1 MPGPSR
7 AALGLN
13 LNVKPAGSHPAAWR
27 HPAVDLAEINDIDAL
42 LDIARTAERGGF
54 DALFL
59 ADKLTFSR
67 EAAAVA
73 PAFEPLTLLSALAVG
88 TSRIGLIGS
97 VSTTYSD
104 PFVVARQTASL
115 DRISRGRLGWNVV
128 TSAIPAAARNFG
140 QDDLPSHDERYRRA
154 DEFVTAV
161 KKLWDS
167 WEDDAI
173 VQERGSN
180 RYVDPEKIHPVDHAG
195 EHFRIAGPLNSP
207 RPPQGWPVIVQAGS
221 SDSGRTLAARHAD
234 SVYTVVS
241 TIDEGVAFRADLR
254 ARAAAEGRDP
264 DSVRVFAG
272 FRVLVAATTAEARA
286 LERELNSLVDP
297 RHVLGQIALFSGYD
311 LRHLSLDAPLPAVP
325 PVESSQA
332 YRSHLQA
339 VHRFVQERRPR
350 DVREFVEGLG
360 GGLGA
365 DNLLVGDAATVAD
378 ELEAWSRAGAL
389 DGVNLQPELL
399 RQGTHALVEHL
410 VPELRRRGL
419 RPPDYTG
426 TTLRRHYG
434 LARPERRSEA
444 AAVHG

>member
-1 MPGPSR
+1 MTGPSR
-7 AALGLN
+7 ATLGLN

-42 LDIARTAERGGF
+42 LDVARTAERGGF

-67 EAAAVA
+67 EPAAVA

-88 TSRIGLIGS
+88 TSRLGLIGS
-97 VSTTYSD
+97 ISTTYSD

-115 DRISRGRLGWNVV
+115 DRISRGRFGWNVV

-140 QDDLPSHDERYRRA
+140 QDSLPEHAARYRRA

-173 VQERGSN
+173 VEDRERG
-180 RYVDPEKIHPVDHAG
+180 RYVDPEKIHAIDHSG

-221 SDSGRTLAARHAD
+221 SGDGRALAARHAD

-241 TIDEGVAFRADLR
+241 TIEEGRAFRTDLR
-254 ARAAAEGRDP
+254 DRAAAEGRDP

-272 FRVLVAATTAEARA
+272 FRVLVAGTADEARA
-286 LERELNSLVDP
+286 LEAELNALADP
-297 RHVLGQIALFSGYD
+297 RHVLGQVALFSGYD
-311 LRHLSLDAPLPAVP
+311 LSHLPLDAPLPPVP
-325 PVESSQA
+325 PVESSQS
-332 YRSHLQA
+332 YRSHLLA
-339 VHRFVQERRPR
+339 VHRFVERERPR
-350 DVREFVEGLG
+350 TVREFAQGLG

-365 DNLLVGDAATVAD
+365 DNLLVSDAATVAD
-378 ELEAWSRAGAL
+378 ELEEWFRAGAL

-399 RQGTHALVEHL
+399 RQGTYALVEHL

-419 RPPDYTG
+419 RPPEYPG
-426 TTLRRHYG
+426 TTLRGNYG
-434 LARPERRSEA
+434 LDRPARRTEA
-444 AAVHG
+444 AAHA

>member
-1 MPGPSR
+1 MTGPSR
-7 AALGLN
+7 ATLGLN
-13 LNVKPAGSHPAAWR
+13 LNIKPAGSHPAAWL
-27 HPAVDLAEINDIDAL
+27 HPSVDLAEINDIDAL
-42 LDIARTAERGGF
+42 LDVARTAERGGF

-59 ADKLTFSR
+59 ADKLAFSR
-67 EAAAVA
+67 EPAAVA

-115 DRISRGRLGWNVV
+115 DRISRGRFGWNVV

-140 QDDLPSHDERYRRA
+140 QDELPRHGDRYRRA

-173 VQERGSN
+173 VQDRG
-180 RYVDPEKIHPVDHAG
+180 RGWYVDPEKIHPVDHAG
-195 EHFRIAGPLNSP
+195 DHFRIAGPLNSP

-221 SDSGRTLAARHAD
+221 SDAGRALAARHAD

-241 TIDEGVAFRADLR
+241 TVDEGIAFRADLR
-254 ARAAAEGRDP
+254 DRAAAEGRDP
-264 DSVRVFAG
+264 ESVRVFAG
-272 FRVLVAATTAEARA
+272 FRVQVAATTGEARA
-286 LERELNSLVDP
+286 LEAELNRLADP
-297 RHVLGQIALFSGYD
+297 RHVLGQVALFSGYD
-311 LRHLSLDAPLPAVP
+311 LNHLPLDAPLPPVP
-325 PVESSQA
+325 PVESSDS
-332 YRSHLQA
+332 YRSHLLA
-339 VHRFVQERRPR
+339 VHRFVERERPAT
-350 DVREFVEGLG
+350 VMEFAQGLG

-378 ELEAWSRAGAL
+378 ELEAWFRAGAL
-389 DGVNLQPELL
+389 DGVNLQPDLL
-399 RQGTHALVEHL
+399 HQGTHALVEHL

-419 RPPDYTG
+419 RAPDYEG

-434 LARPERRSEA
+434 LGRPARRAEVTA
-444 AAVHG
+444 HA

>member
-1 MPGPSR
+1 MTGPSR
-7 AALGLN
+7 ATLGLN
-13 LNVKPAGSHPAAWR
+13 LNIKPAGSHPAAWR
-27 HPAVDLAEINDIDAL
+27 HPSVDLAEINDIDAL

-67 EAAAVA
+67 EPAAVA

-97 VSTTYSD
+97 ISTTYSD
-104 PFVVARQTASL
+104 PFVVARQTSSL
-115 DRISRGRLGWNVV
+115 DRISRGRFGWNVV
-128 TSAIPAAARNFG
+128 TSAIQAAARNFG
-140 QDDLPSHDERYRRA
+140 QEELPQHGDRYRRA

-173 VQERGSN
+173 VQDRDRGW
-180 RYVDPEKIHPVDHAG
+180 YVDPAKIHAVDHAG
-195 EHFRIAGPLNSP
+195 DHFRIAGPLNSP

-221 SDSGRTLAARHAD
+221 SDDGRALAARHAD

-241 TIDEGVAFRADLR
+241 TIDDGIAFRADLR

-272 FRVLVAATTAEARA
+272 FRVLVAGTTDEARS
-286 LERELNSLVDP
+286 LEAELNRLADP
-297 RHVLGQIALFSGYD
+297 RHVLGQVALFSGYD
-311 LRHLSLDAPLPAVP
+311 LSHLPLDAPLPPVP
-325 PVESSQA
+325 PVESSHS
-332 YRSHLQA
+332 YRSHLLA
-339 VHRFVQERRPR
+339 VHRFVERERPR
-350 DVREFVEGLG
+350 TVLQFAQGLG

-365 DNLLVGDAATVAD
+365 DNLLVGDAVTVAD
-378 ELEAWSRAGAL
+378 ELETWFRAGAL
-389 DGVNLQPELL
+389 DGVNLQPDLL
-399 RQGTHALVEHL
+399 HQGTYALVDHL

-419 RPPDYTG
+419 RSPDYTG

-434 LARPERRSEA
+434 LSRPARRVEA
-444 AAVHG
+444 TAHA